1 MPRRMGRPG
10 LVGTMAR
17 TAVVAGTAS
26 ATANAVNSRAQKK
39 AMAQQQQ
46 AAQPAPMTEQPAP
59 AAPAAPTPAAAVGT
73 EDLAAQLTQLK
84 ALVDQGILTQEEFD
98 AKKKQLLGI

>member
-17 TAVVAGTAS
+17 TAVIAGTAS
-26 ATANAVNSRAQKK
+26 ATANAVNSRAQDK
-39 AMAQQQQ
+39 AAAQQQEAAQ
-46 AAQPAPMTEQPAP
+46 AAP
-59 AAPAAPTPAAAVGT
+59 PAAAATGGLDELT
-73 EDLAAQLTQLK
+73 TQLTQLK
-84 ALVDQGILTQEEFD
+84 ALVDQGILTQDEFD